1 MNFYNPQLFLYIG
14 VVRNSNQER
23 TKKGSNNLSNFSTWM
38 IAIFMIMF
46 WIFRAIV
53 ALCTQYSIDF
63 LGLEAYNFNLEVI
76 IAFATVICIVLVVKR
91 IMAGSLI
98 YLVMYG
104 AYFGEHLVAN
114 LITLLQGNTALTVDA
129 SMNLISDLIAIV
141 LALFSVVDMLV
152 DKGRKVNPIDKK
164 TDWYFKNEKYDE
176 ELKGRDQREDKN
188 EYKFY

>member
-1 MNFYNPQLFLYIG
+1 M
-14 VVRNSNQER
+14 
-23 TKKGSNNLSNFSTWM
+23 TNFSTWL

-53 ALCTQYSIDF
+53 ALCTQYSIDL
-63 LGLEAYNFNLEVI
+63 LGIVAYDFNFEVI
-76 IAFATVICIVLVVKR
+76 IAFATIICIVLVVKR
-91 IMAGSLI
+91 KMVGSLL

-114 LITLLQGNTALTVDA
+114 LIQFFQGQATLTMDL
-129 SMNLISDLIAIV
+129 SMNLLSDAVAII
-141 LALFSVVDMLV
+141 LALFSVMDMLA
-152 DKGRKVNPIDKK
+152 DRGRKVNPVDRK

-176 ELKGRDQREDKN
+176 ELKERDQREDKN

>member
-23 TKKGSNNLSNFSTWM
+23 TKKGSNNMSNFSTWM

-104 AYFGEHLVAN
+104 A
-114 LITLLQGNTALTVDA
+114 
-129 SMNLISDLIAIV
+129 
-141 LALFSVVDMLV
+141 
-152 DKGRKVNPIDKK
+152 
-164 TDWYFKNEKYDE
+164 
-176 ELKGRDQREDKN
+176 
-188 EYKFY
+188 

>member
-23 TKKGSNNLSNFSTWM
+23 TKKGSNNMSNFSTWM

-141 LALFSVVDMLV
+141 LALFTVVDMLV